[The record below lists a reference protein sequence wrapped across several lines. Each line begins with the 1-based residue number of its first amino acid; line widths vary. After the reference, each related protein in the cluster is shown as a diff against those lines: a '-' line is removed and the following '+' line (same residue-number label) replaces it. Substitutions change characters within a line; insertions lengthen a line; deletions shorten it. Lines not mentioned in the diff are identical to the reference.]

1 MPFKT
6 GKEKTGGR
14 AKGTPNALSLTLRE
28 QVQNLLE
35 NQCERIVAD
44 IEALEAKDRINAWI
58 KLLDFALPKL
68 QRIETNVD
76 LSKLS
81 DAEIDALFERV
92 ISKMEAQ

>member
-14 AKGTPNALSLTLRE
+14 RKGTPNAVSLTLRE

-35 NQCERIVAD
+35 SQCEQILAD
-44 IEALEAKDRINAWI
+44 LETLEAKDRVNAWI

-68 QRIETNVD
+68 QRTETTVD
-76 LSKLS
+76 LSKFS